1 MPESIITS
9 HRPDLVAF
17 IESMPV
23 VNLLVIRL
31 VTLTS
36 GRAEYELPIS
46 PEITFDG
53 KVVQGGIVGT
63 LADFAGVTAAMS
75 ALDQG
80 WFSSTVDFQ
89 VQNLAPAAGDRLVAI
104 GEALRSGKRVGLSRV
119 EVYAV
124 DGEER
129 TLCAT
134 ALTTS
139 VPIPPRDLD

>member
-1 MPESIITS
+1 MTTDASES
-9 HRPDLVAF
+9 HRTDIRVF

-23 VNLLVIRL
+23 VALLGIRL
-31 VTLTS
+31 IKL
-36 GRAEYELPIS
+36 GRGNVEYELPIR

-75 ALDQG
+75 ALDEG
-80 WFSSTVDFQ
+80 WFCSTVDFQ
-89 VQNLAPAAGDRLVAI
+89 VQNVAPAAGDRLIAL
-104 GEALRSGKRVGLSRV
+104 GEAVRSGKRVGLSRV

-124 DGEER
+124 RGEER

-134 ALTTS
+134 ALTTA
-139 VPIPPRDLD
+139 VPVPPRG

>member
-1 MPESIITS
+1 MSDAAVGS
-9 HRPDLVAF
+9 RPDLVAF

-23 VNLLVIRL
+23 VDLLGIRL
-31 VTLTS
+31 VDLS
-36 GRAEYELPIS
+36 PGHAAYELPIK

-53 KVVQGGIVGT
+53 RVVQGGIVGT
-63 LADFAGVTAAMS
+63 LADFAGVTAVMA
-75 ALDQG
+75 ALEEG

-89 VQNLAPAAGDRLVAI
+89 VQNVAPATGDRLVAV
-104 GEALRSGKRVGLSRV
+104 GKAVRSGKRVGLSRV

-124 DGEER
+124 TGDER

-139 VPIPPRDLD
+139 VPVAPLADG

>member
-1 MPESIITS
+1 MATDPSHS
-9 HRPDLVAF
+9 HRPDIPAF

-23 VNLLVIRL
+23 ASLLGIRL
-31 VTLTS
+31 VNLGR
-36 GRAEYELPIS
+36 GRAEYELPIR

-75 ALDQG
+75 ALDVG
-80 WFSSTVDFQ
+80 WFCSTVDFQ
-89 VQNLAPAAGDRLVAI
+89 VQNVAPAAGDRLIAL
-104 GEALRSGKRVGLSRV
+104 GEAVRSGKRVGLSRV

-124 DGEER
+124 HGEER

-134 ALTTS
+134 ALTTA
-139 VPIPPRDLD
+139 VPVPPRD

>member
-1 MPESIITS
+1 MSDTTVDG
-9 HRPDLVAF
+9 RPDLAAF

-23 VNLLVIRL
+23 VDLLGIRL
-31 VTLTS
+31 VELS
-36 GRAEYELPIS
+36 PGHAEYELPIK

-53 KVVQGGIVGT
+53 RVVQGGIVGT
-63 LADFAGVTAAMS
+63 LADFAGVTAAMA
-75 ALDQG
+75 ALEEG

-89 VQNLAPAAGDRLVAI
+89 VQNVAPASGDRLVAV
-104 GEALRSGKRVGLSRV
+104 GEAMRSGKRVGLSRV

-124 DGEER
+124 SGDER

-139 VPIPPRDLD
+139 VPVAPSAGG